1 MAKKKTQEK
10 TIESE
15 ITTVD
20 WDKLASGVDMELLDD
35 IEPVS
40 YFIDTGVLAVNAII
54 SGRFIGGGVPAG
66 RITEIYGDSATGK
79 SLLGT
84 NVLRG
89 AQTLGGVPILLDAE
103 RAVSKE
109 FAKKASK
116 IDPRRLF
123 IVSADTLEGCF
134 NKIYTNIRDLRA
146 QIGPKPPIVIV
157 YDSIAASPSE
167 KEFAETTVD
176 MENASD
182 AEKKR
187 AGVGDGLGARARTSS
202 KEFRKLP
209 NFLSENN
216 ATLIVINQI
225 REKIGVMFGDPR
237 TTAGGGRALEYY
249 ASVRLSMRARKVPK
263 DAKGSVLGVNVAIT
277 NTKNRCFRPFVEADS
292 IYLMF
297 ESGINPFGG
306 ILRLLLQ
313 MDRVEAAGSAG
324 WYKIKEPYAGG
335 KEIKFRSTLDRND
348 VPLET
353 LLECPA
359 VIDADNKEQILYY
372 ANLYKSAIDAVNND
386 ISKEDVCD
394 QDI

>member
-1 MAKKKTQEK
+1 MAKKKAEK
-10 TIESE
+10 AVAAEYSDI
-15 ITTVD
+15 VD
-20 WDKLASGVDMELLDD
+20 WTKLAAGVDMEVLED

-40 YFIDTGVLAVNAII
+40 YYVDTGVLALNAVI
-54 SGRFIGGGVPAG
+54 SGKFIGGGIPAG

-79 SLLGT
+79 SLIGT
-84 NVLRG
+84 NILRG
-89 AQTLGGVPILLDAE
+89 TQQLGGIPVLLDAE

-116 IDPRRLF
+116 IDPKRLF
-123 IVSADTLEGCF
+123 VISSDTLEGCF
-134 NKIYTNIRDLRA
+134 NKIYTCIRDIRA
-146 QIGPKPPIVIV
+146 QVGPKPPIVIV

-167 KEFAETTVD
+167 KEFAETLVD

-216 ATLIVINQI
+216 ATLLIVNQI

-249 ASVRLSMRARKVPK
+249 ASVRLSMRAKKVPR
-263 DAKGSVLGVNVAIT
+263 DAKGNVLGVNVSIT
-277 NTKNRCFRPFVEADS
+277 NTKNRCFRPYAEVES
-292 IYLMF
+292 VYLMF

-306 ILRLLLQ
+306 LLKLMIQMNRITNVKPGWYEVMPDYSGGKSIKFQSNQERNDIPLDVLLKCPLLL
-313 MDRVEAAGSAG
+313 
-324 WYKIKEPYAGG
+324 
-335 KEIKFRSTLDRND
+335 
-348 VPLET
+348 
-353 LLECPA
+353 
-359 VIDADNKEQILYY
+359 DAESEEQILYY
-372 ANLYKSAIDAVNND
+372 SNLYKSAIDAVNND
-386 ISKEDVCD
+386 ISQEDSFD
-394 QDI
+394 ED

>member
-1 MAKKKTQEK
+1 MAKKKAEK
-10 TIESE
+10 AVAAEYSDI
-15 ITTVD
+15 VD
-20 WDKLASGVDMELLDD
+20 WTKLAAGVDMEVLED

-40 YFIDTGVLAVNAII
+40 YYVDTGILALNAII

-79 SLLGT
+79 SLIGT
-84 NVLRG
+84 NILRG
-89 AQTLGGVPILLDAE
+89 TQQLGGIPVLLDAE

-116 IDPRRLF
+116 IDPKRLF
-123 IVSADTLEGCF
+123 VISSDTLEGCF
-134 NKIYTNIRDLRA
+134 NKIYTCIRDIRA
-146 QIGPKPPIVIV
+146 QVGPKPPIVIV

-216 ATLIVINQI
+216 ATLLIINQI
-225 REKIGVMFGDPR
+225 REKIGVLYGCPT

-249 ASVRLSMRARKVPK
+249 ASVRLSLRCKKIPR
-263 DAKGSVLGVNVAIT
+263 DAKGNVLGVNVAIT
-277 NTKNRCFRPFVEADS
+277 NTKNRCFRPYVEAEGV
-292 IYLMF
+292 YLMF

-306 ILRLLLQ
+306 LLKLMIQ
-313 MDRVEAAGSAG
+313 MNRVEAVGKAG
-324 WYKIKEPYAGG
+324 WYQVKEPYANG
-335 KEIKFRSTLDRND
+335 KELKFQSTLERND
-348 VPLET
+348 VPLDI
-353 LLECPA
+353 LLKCPA
-359 VIDADNKEQILYY
+359 LLDAESEDQILYY
-372 ANLYKSAIDAVNND
+372 SNLYKSAIDAVNND
-386 ISKEDVCD
+386 ISQEDSFD
-394 QDI
+394 ED